1 MIESG
6 DQNSVPYTP
15 LGQSIQLAA
24 CQANEVL
31 PMSPDLPA
39 DLFTACLTTPIMMA
53 LRWFVISNPLI
64 KNVTLDMTMK
74 VPGRV
79 TDRRTPLGEL
89 NWIFT
94 SITDTI
100 AWSVL
105 PTDLFLR
112 LFRNDLMV
120 AALFRNFLLAD
131 RIMRSFNCH
140 PMSTPIL
147 PPTHQHPLW
156 EAWDL
161 AADHC
166 LSQLPQLLDNNT
178 KVENKLSSF
187 FNDQLSAF
195 EIWIKKGGSATEP
208 PLELPIVLQVLL
220 SQVHRLRALLLLSKF
235 LDFGQWA
242 VNLALSVGIFPY
254 VLKLLQSP
262 ALELR
267 PVLVFIWAK
276 LLAVDPTCRND
287 LLKDNGYTYFIGI
300 LTNTN
305 TSAFLVPN
313 ISEHRAM
320 CVFILSV
327 FCRDFPA
334 GQQACLAN
342 DLLPALLPYL
352 SDQDSL
358 LRQWTCIC
366 MANFWSSFP
375 DAKWAAINAN
385 AHGQLTACLVDPVPE
400 VRTGAIA
407 ALGQLLGDL
416 DRIEQVVTVEKSVII
431 SILKCLSDPSPI
443 VRRELVCALS
453 KIVEDEETKFIY
465 IAHEILEEDRKSGQ
479 ETKKHALSAGS
490 SGVINESKKG
500 SNQPSLQ
507 IFCWKSLLTL
517 SVDPFPPVASV
528 ACVVIDKIY
537 QKLLNSPLV
546 DLGFTQWMEMRK
558 AATYPS
564 HIQFENVVVARKVVK
579 NPSASVSSGI
589 FGMSLDSSPHQS
601 FKKSSSFSFSLRNL
615 VGINNAV
622 NGSGSHL
629 PAQSEQSPRMNRVSN
644 SIRRLPQSLMLAAS
658 AEFSPNR
665 LKVSPSE
672 PLLASNSV
680 PAKPK
685 ASEPNIT
692 VQSSFYDWSCG
703 YFMEPQ
709 MKVWLIFFVFILFS

>member
-1 MIESG
+1 M
-6 DQNSVPYTP
+6 
-15 LGQSIQLAA
+15 GQSIQLAA

-39 DLFTACLTTPIMMA
+39 DLFTSCLTTPIMIA

-131 RIMRSFNCH
+131 RIMRNFNCH
-140 PMSTPIL
+140 PMSSPIL

-166 LSQLPQLLDNNT
+166 LSQLPHLLDNNS
-178 KVENKLSSF
+178 KVEYKLSSF

-305 TSAFLVPN
+305 TSSFLVPN

-327 FCRDFPA
+327 FCKDFPA

-366 MANFWSSFP
+366 MANFWCSFP

-385 AHGQLTACLVDPVPE
+385 ANSQLAACLGDPVPE
-400 VRTGAIA
+400 VRAGAIA
-407 ALGQLLGDL
+407 ALGLLIGDL
-416 DRIEQVVTVEKSVII
+416 DRIEQVVNVEKSVII
-431 SILKCLSDPSPI
+431 SMLKCISDPSPL
-443 VRRELVCALS
+443 VRRELACSLS
-453 KIVEDEETKFIY
+453 KIVEDEATTFIY
-465 IAHEILEEDRKSGQ
+465 IAHEILEEDRRSSSSGQ
-479 ETKKHALSAGS
+479 DLKRVASASPAVATSSQLSPY
-490 SGVINESKKG
+490 NESKKG
-500 SNQPSLQ
+500 HIQQSLHSY
-507 IFCWKSLLTL
+507 CWKSLLTL
-517 SVDPFPPVASV
+517 SVDPYPPVASV
-528 ACVVIDKIY
+528 ACIVIDKIY
-537 QKLLNSPLV
+537 QRLVNSPLV
-546 DLGFTQWMEMRK
+546 DLGFTQWMEMRQ
-558 AATYPS
+558 ASIRSSPV
-564 HIQFENVVVARKVVK
+564 QFENVVVARKVAKRV
-579 NPSASVSSGI
+579 STSVSSGI
-589 FGMSLDSSPHQS
+589 FGMSIESSPNQQS
-601 FKKSSSFSFSLRNL
+601 FKKSSSFAFSLRNL
-615 VGINNAV
+615 VGINNTAAAASAPQQ
-622 NGSGSHL
+622 G
-629 PAQSEQSPRMNRVSN
+629 QSETSPRASRVSS
-644 SIRRLPQSLMLAAS
+644 SIRRRPQSLMLAAS
-658 AEFSPNR
+658 ADFSPSR
-665 LKVSPSE
+665 IKMSPSE
-672 PLLASNSV
+672 PLLSANPV

-685 ASEPNIT
+685 ASEPSIA
-692 VQSSFYDWSCG
+692 VASSFYDWSCE

-709 MKVWLIFFVFILFS
+709 MKVTYSIAILG